1 MSARRVWIRGALALA
16 PFLSVFVA
24 AFPAEAQQILARP
37 PSQNDKVRLS
47 GFVWR
52 GKGSGLINFGA
63 LAAVP
68 GLEGGIDIVD
78 TLGLTEAENGWILEG
93 NFAAGRRH
101 RFIFE
106 YSRQE
111 NSGEAAISLTG
122 IGGGLVD
129 LVVAAQTTIGLREM
143 HGYYNF
149 LFVARP
155 QVEFGLIGGIGYFDV
170 RTKVTSPVA
179 AVTGQLDQAFP
190 TLGANLLINPQGP
203 VRGYVELTG
212 FPRIDVDELSGSQL
226 DLVTRLEVF
235 VASNFGLLIGY
246 RRYRLVFDHDVQSI
260 GLETMWDGFTFG
272 GQLRF

>member
-1 MSARRVWIRGALALA
+1 MGARRVWIRGALAFA
-16 PFLSVFVA
+16 PFLLVIVA

-52 GKGSGLINFGA
+52 GKGTGLINFEA
-63 LAAVP
+63 LATVP

-122 IGGGLVD
+122 IGSGLLD

-155 QVEFGLIGGIGYFDV
+155 QVEFGIIGGIGYFDV
-170 RTKVTSPVA
+170 RAKVTSPLAV
-179 AVTGQLDQAFP
+179 VTGQLDQAFP
-190 TLGANLLINPQGP
+190 TLGMNVLVNPQGP
-203 VRGYVELTG
+203 VRAYVELTG
-212 FPRIDVDELSGSQL
+212 FPRIKVEELSGSQL

-235 VASNFGLLIGY
+235 VGRNFGFLIGY